1 MKKKI
6 KLIPLL
12 YSNHSSSVGL
22 YDIVFFYHTDQLKMN
37 YSKSVLV
44 CKYINITQEL
54 AFYYYLSV

>member
-22 YDIVFFYHTDQLKMN
+22 YDIVFFLSYRPTEDELLK
-37 YSKSVLV
+37 KRFGL
-44 CKYINITQEL
+44 
-54 AFYYYLSV
+54 